1 MVAKQVIAGVVAA
14 AFMGCALPLV
24 AETTLVPSQGVPARN
39 GQDEPP
45 SLHYYTLDIP
55 RLTIIEALKEFTTQT
70 GLQISFWPD
79 AQTDQNM
86 LVGPLRGKF
95 TAEVALTRLLAS
107 SGLAFRRT
115 NDRSLVVMA
124 PSLLGLP
131 RNGSSTPDQERSRLA
146 EGQPRLR
153 AVIRPPAPEIRVQGA
168 AGSNRTERMFSRE
181 SIDEVI
187 VTGTRMERSGEGPA
201 PVQVFTRREIEE
213 LGAASIPDVLRY
225 TPQQP
230 FTRPEYYYQN
240 GGQYSQMRG
249 IGIDTTLVLINGR
262 RVVPTSNSLTLNAF
276 DLNSIPLA
284 AVEKIEV
291 LSDSASAIY
300 GADAMGGVV
309 NIVLRKEIPQPVL
322 DVQFGGASGGAD
334 LLRGSLSV
342 GYATERF
349 KASLIADYHQRDF
362 LFGVERDRWRDQDFR
377 RYGGLDYRSPAGS
390 PANVRSSTGQNLPGL
405 PSSFATAPEGSSGVG
420 LTSADFMAT
429 AGTRNYT
436 SPLATISI
444 IPESRQRSLALFA
457 EYELAP
463 ELTAFAEMLY
473 TDREILNQNELP
485 AVVGARVPANNPF
498 NPFGETVLVDFT
510 LQGIGPQRS
519 SEHPQTTRGAAG
531 LRGALSSGWQWE
543 IAAVASTETDDVTSA
558 NNLSDER
565 ISAALAQSDPD
576 LALNPFVDGPGGSP
590 ELLASL
596 IESEAHHHFSRGR
609 QISAFMRG
617 HLFELPAGPLQAVL
631 GSEWRD
637 ERMIYDGD
645 SVSQGLAD
653 GRDVKALFTELRLP
667 LLGEASHSKVDTLS
681 MTLAARLDDY
691 SDFGSTVNPQIGL
704 MWRPSRDLLLRGS
717 YGTSFR
723 PPSLFELH
731 SPRISVTNMTLFDPA
746 RNGARSSVTIVGG
759 GNPGLQPIEA
769 RSMTAGL
776 VLTPSFAPELRLLAN
791 YWKIN
796 VENRVSFL
804 QYNTLLANEHA
815 FSDRV
820 VRDAPTP
827 EDSAAGIPGRLLQL
841 DVSRMNFGQLDTSGI
856 DFEVSYEI
864 ETHWGE
870 FTPRLSATWV
880 NEFESVDELLGGAVN
895 RVGVASLLGS
905 VPRWRVIGGLGW
917 KRNGLS
923 VSTTLDWLPGYMDA
937 NSDGLTGRRLPSRL
951 LVDWQASLAMDEMFG
966 PSPLWNDLKLQAG
979 VKNAFDEL
987 PPFAE
992 IGFTGGYD
1000 SSQGELIG
1008 RFGYLRLTKGF

>member
-14 AFMGCALPLV
+14 AFMGGPLPL
-24 AETTLVPSQGVPARN
+24 AAQTTLAPSQGVTARSDR
-39 GQDEPP
+39 DEPP

-86 LVGPLRGKF
+86 LVGPLRGRF

-131 RNGSSTPDQERSRLA
+131 RNGSSAPDQERSRLA

-153 AVIRPPAPEIRVQGA
+153 AVTRPPEPEIRAQGA
-168 AGSNRTERMFSRE
+168 AGSSRTERMFSRE

-300 GADAMGGVV
+300 GADAMGGVI

-322 DVQFGGASGGAD
+322 DVQYGSASGGGD

-362 LFGVERDRWRDQDFR
+362 LFGVERDRWRNQDFS
-377 RYGGLDYRSPAGS
+377 RYGGIDYRTPGGA

-405 PSSFATAPEGSSGVG
+405 PSSFATVPEGSRGVG
-420 LTSADFMAT
+420 LTPDDFIPT
-429 AGTRNYT
+429 AGMRNHT
-436 SPLATISI
+436 STLSTLAIV
-444 IPESRQRSLALFA
+444 PESRQRNLALFA

-463 ELTAFAEMLY
+463 ELSAFAEVLH
-473 TDREILNQNELP
+473 THRDVLNQDELP
-485 AVVGARVPANNPF
+485 SVVGARVPANNPF
-498 NPFGETVLVDFT
+498 NPFGQEVLVDFA
-510 LQGIGPQRS
+510 LGGIGPQRT
-519 SEHPQTTRGAAG
+519 SEHLQTTRGAAG

-543 IAAVASTETDDVTSA
+543 IAAVASTETDDVVIP
-558 NNLSDER
+558 NRVSDER
-565 ISAALAQSDPD
+565 VSAALAQTDPAR
-576 LALNPFVDGPGGSP
+576 ALNPFVDGPGGGP

-596 IESEAHHHFSRGR
+596 MDPSVDHHFSRGR
-609 QISAFMRG
+609 QVSAFMRG
-617 HLFELPAGPLQAVL
+617 DLWELPAGPLQAVV

-637 ERMIYDGD
+637 ERMVYDGD
-645 SVSQGLAD
+645 TESLAD
-653 GRDVKALFTELRLP
+653 GRDVKALFTELRVP
-667 LLGEASHSKVDTLS
+667 LLGSAPDANEDRLT

-691 SDFGSTVNPQIGL
+691 SDFGSTLNPQIGL
-704 MWRPSRDLLLRGS
+704 MWRTSQELLLRGS

-731 SPRISVTNMTLFDPA
+731 SPRISVSNMTVVDAA
-746 RNGARSSVTIVGG
+746 RNDARSSVTIVGG
-759 GNPGLQPIEA
+759 GNPDLRPIEA

-776 VLTPSFAPELRLLAN
+776 VLTPSAVPDLRLLAN
-791 YWKIN
+791 YWKIG
-796 VENRVSFL
+796 VDNRVTYL
-804 QYNTLLANEHA
+804 QFNSLLANEHV

-820 VRDAPTP
+820 LRDEPTP
-827 EDSAAGIPGRLLQL
+827 ADIAAGIPGRLLQL
-841 DVSRMNFGQLDTSGI
+841 DISRMNFGRLDTSGI
-856 DFEVSYEI
+856 DFEVSYDI
-864 ETHWGE
+864 ATRWGD

-880 NEFESVDELLGGAVN
+880 NEFDSVDEPLGNAVN
-895 RVGVASLLGS
+895 RVGVASVLGS

-923 VSTTLDWLPGYMDA
+923 ASTTIDWLPGYMDA
-937 NSDGLTGRRLPSRL
+937 NREGLTTRRLPSRI
-951 LVDWQASLAMDEMFG
+951 LVDFQASLTVDEMFG

-979 VKNAFDEL
+979 VRNAFDEL

-992 IGFTGGYD
+992 IGFSSGYD

>member
-14 AFMGCALPLV
+14 AFMGCPLPLV
-24 AETTLVPSQGVPARN
+24 AQTPTAPTQGVPARN
-39 GQDEPP
+39 GQDQPP
-45 SLHYYTLDIP
+45 AAHYYTLDIP
-55 RLTIIEALKEFTTQT
+55 RLSIIEALKEFTTQT

-79 AQTDQNM
+79 AQTDQSM
-86 LVGPLRGKF
+86 LIGPLRGKF

-124 PSLLGLP
+124 PSLLGAP
-131 RNGSSTPDQERSRLA
+131 RNGTSVPEQERSRLA

-153 AVIRPPAPEIRVQGA
+153 SLARPPAPELRVMGA
-168 AGSNRTERMFSRE
+168 AGSTATERTFSRQ

-201 PVQVFTRREIEE
+201 PVQVFTRRAIEE

-249 IGIDTTLVLINGR
+249 IGVDTTLVLINGR

-300 GADAMGGVV
+300 GADAMGGVI

-322 DVQFGGASGGAD
+322 DVQFGGASGGGD
-334 LLRGSLSV
+334 LLRGSLSA

-349 KASLIADYHQRDF
+349 KASMIFDYHEREF
-362 LFGVERDRWRDQDFR
+362 LFGAERDRWRNQDFT
-377 RYGGLDYRSPAGS
+377 RYGGVDYRAPGGT
-390 PANVRSSTGQNLPGL
+390 PANVRSITGRNLPGL
-405 PSSFATAPEGSSGVG
+405 PTSFAMVPQGSDGID
-420 LTSADFMAT
+420 LTPADFMAT
-429 AGTRNYT
+429 AGMRNYT
-436 SPLATISI
+436 STLSTLAIVPASH
-444 IPESRQRSLALFA
+444 QRNLALFA

-463 ELTAFAEMLY
+463 KMVAFAEVLH
-473 TDREILNQNELP
+473 TDREITTQDELDSMM
-485 AVVGARVPANNPF
+485 GARVPANNPF
-498 NPFGETVLVDFT
+498 NPFGQAVLVDFI
-510 LQGIGPQRS
+510 LDGIGPQRY
-519 SEHPQTTRGAAG
+519 SEHMETTRGAAG
-531 LRGALSSGWQWE
+531 LRGSLSPGWQWE
-543 IAAVASTETDDVTSA
+543 IAALASTETDDVVSA
-558 NNLSDER
+558 NAISDELV
-565 ISAALAQSDPD
+565 SAALAQTDPAR
-576 LALNPFVDGPGGSP
+576 ALNPFIDGPAGSR

-596 IESEAHHHFSRGR
+596 IEPFVHHHFSRGR
-609 QISAFMRG
+609 QLSAFMRG
-617 HLFELPAGPLQAVL
+617 DVFELPAGPLQAVL

-637 ERMIYDGD
+637 EQMIYDGGA
-645 SVSQGLAD
+645 QAMAD
-653 GRDVKALFTELRLP
+653 GRQVRALFTELRLP
-667 LLGEASHSKVDTLS
+667 LLRSASQARDDTLS

-704 MWRPSRDLLLRGS
+704 MWRPSQDLLLRGS

-731 SPRISVTNMTLFDPA
+731 SPRISVSSLVVEDPA
-746 RNGARSSVTIVGG
+746 RNNERSGATIVGG
-759 GNPGLQPIEA
+759 GNPNLQPIEA
-769 RSMTAGL
+769 ESMTAGL
-776 VLTPSFAPELRLLAN
+776 VLTPSSLSALRLLAN
-791 YWKIN
+791 YWKIR
-796 VENRVSFL
+796 VENRVTFL
-804 QYNTLLANEHA
+804 QFTSLLANEDV
-815 FSDRV
+815 FGDRV
-820 VRDAPTP
+820 VRDVPTP
-827 EDSAAGIPGRLLQL
+827 ADIAAGVPGRLLQL
-841 DVSRMNFGQLDTSGI
+841 DISRMNFGRLTTSGL

-864 ETHWGE
+864 ETRWGDI
-870 FTPRLSATWV
+870 TPRVAATWV
-880 NEFESVDELLGGAVN
+880 NEFDSVDAPFGGTSN
-895 RVGVASLLGS
+895 RVGVANVSGS

-917 KRNGLS
+917 KRNGVAL
-923 VSTTLDWLPGYMDA
+923 STTIDWLPGYMDA
-937 NSDGLTGRRLPSRL
+937 DADGLTGRRLASRT
-951 LVDWQASLAMDEMFG
+951 LVDLQASFALDEMFG

-987 PPFAE
+987 PPFSE

-1000 SSQGELIG
+1000 SSQGDLVG